1 MVCTLQVASQ
11 LAKTS
16 YLTAW
21 FYFYTFTSMEK
32 KEFIAKLEDLQNH
45 LHDRTARPEDV
56 LEELRNVVE
65 EFGLRNQNP
74 ELWENYKTSD
84 ELQEMLREAIDQW
97 IDRLYYFINEVD
109 LRNVSIMYVDN
120 YWNCDSRIWYDDL
133 WNVIE
138 EILDSL
144 DE

>member
-1 MVCTLQVASQ
+1 MD
-11 LAKTS
+11 
-16 YLTAW
+16 
-21 FYFYTFTSMEK
+21 K
-32 KEFIAKLEDLQNH
+32 KEFVNKLEDLQNH

-84 ELQEMLREAIDQW
+84 ELQEMLKEAIDQW